1 MSKEEKKQKIT
12 KEGFRQSLRI
22 FKYVGPYKWYL
33 VAGMIF
39 LGLSTATSLTFPK
52 LMGDM
57 LDASN
62 VDGFNLLN
70 SNSLSTITF
79 WLFAIFLLQA
89 IASFLRMYFF
99 TYATEGFLASLRSEA
114 FGHIISLPMKFF
126 NEKRVG
132 ELSSRIQADI
142 SLLQET
148 FMTTLAE
155 FFRGILTIVVG
166 IILVSVYSFELTILI
181 LCTIPPIVIIAVVF
195 GKFIK
200 KLSKQTQEKIA
211 ESNVVLEES
220 FQGIINVKSFTNEK
234 FEKSRYNK
242 SVGEAKKLAI
252 KNGIWRGAFIGLMI
266 LMGSSAIALFIWRA
280 VLLKD
285 AGELEIG
292 ELTSFV
298 LYSIMVGASFA
309 GIPQTF
315 AGIQKAIGS
324 TENLFNIIDEK
335 EEFLNELKSET
346 KAVQG
351 KVEFKNVSFSYPSRK
366 EIAVLNNISF
376 EVEAGKKMAL
386 VGPSG
391 SGKTTIANLL
401 MRFYPISDGEILIDS
416 ENINKFDLTYIREQ
430 IGIVPQDVFLFGGT
444 IKENIAYGNTAASE
458 EEIIE
463 AAKKA
468 FAWEF
473 IERLPEKLET
483 LVGERG
489 IQLSGGQRQRIAI
502 ARAILKNP
510 AILILDEATSS
521 LDSESEKLVQQALDI
536 VMEDRT
542 SIIIAHRLSTI
553 RKADKILVLDKGK
566 MIEFGN
572 HNDLIAKEGGL
583 YKKMSELQFI
593 NEI

>member
-33 VAGMIF
+33 VVGMIF

-79 WLFAIFLLQA
+79 WLFAVFLLQA

-148 FMTTLAE
+148 FMTTIAE

>member
-33 VAGMIF
+33 VGGMIF

-62 VDGFNLLN
+62 SEGFNLLN

-79 WLFAIFLLQA
+79 WLFAVFLLQA

-155 FFRGILTIVVG
+155 FFRGVLTIVVG
-166 IILVSVYSFELTILI
+166 ITLVSVYSFELTILI

-195 GKFIK
+195 GKYIK

-211 ESNVVLEES
+211 ESNVILEES

-234 FEKSRYNK
+234 FEKSRYNS
-242 SVGEAKKLAI
+242 SVADAKKLAV

-366 EIAVLNNISF
+366 EISVLNNISF

-401 MRFYPISDGEILIDS
+401 MRFYPLSEGEILIDS

-583 YKKMSELQFI
+583 YKKMSKLQFI

>member
-57 LDASN
+57 LDAS
-62 VDGFNLLN
+62 DAEGFNLLN

-79 WLFAIFLLQA
+79 WLFAVFLLQA

-148 FMTTLAE
+148 FMTTIAE

-166 IILVSVYSFELTILI
+166 IILVSVYSFELTVLI

-234 FEKSRYNK
+234 FEKSRYNS
-242 SVGEAKKLAI
+242 SVDDAKKLAI

-335 EEFLNELKSET
+335 EEFLNEQKSET
-346 KAVQG
+346 KPVQG
-351 KVEFKNVSFSYPSRK
+351 KVEFRNVSFSYPSRK
-366 EIAVLNNISF
+366 EMAVLNNISF

-416 ENINKFDLTYIREQ
+416 KNINTFNLTHIREQ

-553 RKADKILVLDKGK
+553 RKADKILVLDRGK

>member
-62 VDGFNLLN
+62 SEGFDLLN

-79 WLFAIFLLQA
+79 WLFAVFLLQA

-99 TYATEGFLASLRSEA
+99 TFATEGFLASLRSEA

-148 FMTTLAE
+148 FMTTIAE

-166 IILVSVYSFELTILI
+166 IILVSVYSFELTFLI

-211 ESNVVLEES
+211 ESNVILEES

-234 FEKSRYNK
+234 FEKSRYNN

-280 VLLKD
+280 VLLKE

-553 RKADKILVLDKGK
+553 RKADKILVLDKGT

>member
-12 KEGFRQSLRI
+12 KEGFQQSLRI

-33 VAGMIF
+33 VGGMIF

-62 VDGFNLLN
+62 SEGFNLLN

-79 WLFAIFLLQA
+79 WLFAVFLLQA

-155 FFRGILTIVVG
+155 FFRGVLTIVVG
-166 IILVSVYSFELTILI
+166 ITLVSVYSFELTILI

-195 GKFIK
+195 GKYIK

-211 ESNVVLEES
+211 ESNVILEES

-234 FEKSRYNK
+234 FEKSRYNS
-242 SVGEAKKLAI
+242 SVADAKKLAV

-366 EIAVLNNISF
+366 EIAVLNDISF

-401 MRFYPISDGEILIDS
+401 MRFYPISNGEILIDS

-458 EEIIE
+458 EEIVE